1 VILTLRP
8 ALTADASVLN
18 AWSFAPGLDH
28 SLLDTYRSA
37 PYMDYSVYDT
47 WLLFVA
53 CGFLHI
59 HHLVPY
65 ADRGLLRAQHLCSV
79 LGPSG
84 NPYSVSTSE
93 DLQVVRCRAGR
104 AAPP

>member
-8 ALTADASVLN
+8 ALTADASALN
-18 AWSFAPGLDH
+18 AWSFAPGPDH

-53 CGFLHI
+53 CGSLRI
-59 HHLVPY
+59 HHLAPY
-65 ADRGLLRAQHLCSV
+65 ADHGLLR
-79 LGPSG
+79 
-84 NPYSVSTSE
+84 
-93 DLQVVRCRAGR
+93 D
-104 AAPP
+104 